1 VDRGRGREAGRAGL
15 TGRPVPRPGER
26 AATMRRIV
34 LCGESIDYVLHRAR
48 RQTIGMAVDLDGL
61 TVRAPRWVTIRE
73 IEEALTERGAWIVRT
88 LAEWRSRQRDVL
100 PREWRT
106 GAPILY
112 LGEELRLAVFPSRA
126 TAVRPDMFDLKVL
139 HPTAHDERAIADTVS
154 RWLRDEAAQRV
165 LPRVADFARR
175 VTHALPPVR
184 LSNARS
190 EWGSCNHKGEI
201 RLNWRLIQLPPVL
214 ADYVVAHE
222 VAHLVELN
230 HSRKFWALVEA
241 LLPGHDA
248 HRKELEDWTALLA
261 A

>member
-1 VDRGRGREAGRAGL
+1 MDRGRSRKAGRSGL
-15 TGRPVPRPGER
+15 TGRPAGKDEG
-26 AATMRRIV
+26 ASSTRRIALAGQNV
-34 LCGESIDYVLHRAR
+34 AYRLFRAR
-48 RQTIGMAVDLDGL
+48 RRTIGMAVDLDGL
-61 TVRAPRWVTIRE
+61 TVRAPRWVSLRE
-73 IEEALTERGAWIVRT
+73 IEEALTERELWIVRT
-88 LAEWRSRQRDVL
+88 LEEWRSRQRDVL

-112 LGEELRLAVFPSRA
+112 LGEELKLAVFPSRA
-126 TAVRPDMFDLKVL
+126 TLVRPDMFDLTVL
-139 HPTAHDERAIADTVS
+139 HPEASDERAIADTVS

-165 LPRVADFARR
+165 LPRVAHYAKH
-175 VTHALPPVR
+175 VTAALPPVR

-201 RLNWRLIQLPPVL
+201 RLNWRLIQLPPAL

-222 VAHLVELN
+222 VAHLVELTL
-230 HSRKFWALVEA
+230 SRKFWALVEA
-241 LLPGHDA
+241 LLHGHDA

>member
-1 VDRGRGREAGRAGL
+1 MDRERSRAAGRSGL
-15 TGRPVPRPGER
+15 TGKPGKGEG
-26 AATMRRIV
+26 ASTTRRIALV
-34 LCGESIDYVLHRAR
+34 GEMVDYRLSRVR
-48 RQTIGMAVDLDGL
+48 RQTIGMSIDLDGL
-61 TVRAPRWVTIRE
+61 TVRAPRWVAIRE
-73 IEEALTERGAWIVRT
+73 IEEALTERAAWIVRT
-88 LAEWRSRQRDVL
+88 LAEWRGRQRDVL

-112 LGEELRLAVFPSRA
+112 LGNELRLAVFRSRA
-126 TAVRPDMFDLKVL
+126 TAVRPDMFDLTVL
-139 HPTAHDERAIADTVS
+139 HPAAQDEPAVADTVV

-165 LPRVADFARR
+165 LPRVADFAHR
-175 VTHALPPVR
+175 VTRSLPPVR

-201 RLNWRLIQLPPVL
+201 RLNWRLIQLPPML

-248 HRKELEDWTALLA
+248 RRKALEDWTALLA

>member
-1 VDRGRGREAGRAGL
+1 MDRERGRAAGRAGL
-15 TGRPVPRPGER
+15 TGRSGKGESASTTR
-26 AATMRRIV
+26 KIV
-34 LCGESIDYVLHRAR
+34 LVGETVDYRLFRAR
-48 RQTIGMAVDLDGL
+48 RQTIGMSVDLDGL

-88 LAEWRSRQRDVL
+88 LAEWRGRQRDVL
-100 PREWRT
+100 PSVWRT

-112 LGEELRLAVFPSRA
+112 LGKELKLALFRSRA
-126 TAVRPDMFDLKVL
+126 TLVRPDMFDLTVM
-139 HPTAHDERAIADTVS
+139 HPTAHDERAVADTVS

-201 RLNWRLIQLPPVL
+201 RLNWRLIQLPPLL

-230 HSRKFWALVEA
+230 HSRKFWSLVEA

>member
-1 VDRGRGREAGRAGL
+1 MDRGRSRKAGRSGL
-15 TGRPVPRPGER
+15 TGRPAGKDEG
-26 AATMRRIV
+26 ASSTRRIALAGQNV
-34 LCGESIDYVLHRAR
+34 AYRLFRAR
-48 RQTIGMAVDLDGL
+48 RRTIGMAVDLDGL
-61 TVRAPRWVTIRE
+61 TVRAPRWVSLRE
-73 IEEALTERGAWIVRT
+73 IEEALTERELWIVRT
-88 LAEWRSRQRDVL
+88 LEEWRSRQRDVL

-112 LGEELRLAVFPSRA
+112 LGEELKLAVFPSRA
-126 TAVRPDMFDLKVL
+126 TLVRPDMFDLTVL
-139 HPTAHDERAIADTVS
+139 HPEASDERAIADTVS

-165 LPRVADFARR
+165 LPRVAHYAKH
-175 VTHALPPVR
+175 VTAALPPVR

-201 RLNWRLIQLPPVL
+201 RLNWRLIQLPPAL

>member
-1 VDRGRGREAGRAGL
+1 MDRGRSRKAGRSGL
-15 TGRPVPRPGER
+15 TGRPAGKDEG
-26 AATMRRIV
+26 ASSTRRIALAGQNV
-34 LCGESIDYVLHRAR
+34 AYRLFRAR
-48 RQTIGMAVDLDGL
+48 RRTIGMAVDLDGL
-61 TVRAPRWVTIRE
+61 TVRAPRWVSLRE
-73 IEEALTERGAWIVRT
+73 IEEALTERELWIVRT
-88 LAEWRSRQRDVL
+88 LEEWRSRQRDVL

-112 LGEELRLAVFPSRA
+112 LGEELKLAVFPSRA
-126 TAVRPDMFDLKVL
+126 TLVRPDMFDLTVL
-139 HPTAHDERAIADTVS
+139 HPEASDERAIADTVS

-165 LPRVADFARR
+165 LPRVAHYAKH
-175 VTHALPPVR
+175 VTAALPPVR

-190 EWGSCNHKGEI
+190 EGGSCNHKGEI
-201 RLNWRLIQLPPVL
+201 RLNWRLIQLPPAL

>member
-1 VDRGRGREAGRAGL
+1 VDRGRSRKAGRSGL
-15 TGRPVPRPGER
+15 TGRPAGKDEG
-26 AATMRRIV
+26 ASSTRRIALAGQNV
-34 LCGESIDYVLHRAR
+34 AYRLFRAR
-48 RQTIGMAVDLDGL
+48 RRTIGMAVDLDGL
-61 TVRAPRWVTIRE
+61 TVRAPRWVSLRE
-73 IEEALTERGAWIVRT
+73 IEEALTERELWIVRT
-88 LAEWRSRQRDVL
+88 LEEWRSRQRDVL

-112 LGEELRLAVFPSRA
+112 LGEELKLAVFPSRA
-126 TAVRPDMFDLKVL
+126 TLVRPDMFDLTVL
-139 HPTAHDERAIADTVS
+139 HPEASDERAIADTVS

-165 LPRVADFARR
+165 LPRVAHYAKH
-175 VTHALPPVR
+175 VTAALPPVR

-201 RLNWRLIQLPPVL
+201 RLNWRLIQLPPAL

>member
-1 VDRGRGREAGRAGL
+1 MDRGRGRPPGRAGL
-15 TGRPVPRPGER
+15 IGRPSGKGDRGSS
-26 AATMRRIV
+26 TRRIV
-34 LCGESIDYVLHRAR
+34 LVGESVDYRLIRVR

-61 TVRAPRWVTIRE
+61 TVRAPRWVTLRE
-73 IEEALTERGAWIVRT
+73 IEEALTERAAWIVRT

-112 LGEELRLAVFPSRA
+112 LGAELKLAVFPSRA
-126 TAVRPDMFDLKVL
+126 TAIRADLFDLTVL
-139 HPTAHDERAIADTVS
+139 HPTAADERAVADTVA
-154 RWLRDEAAQRV
+154 RWLRDEAAQRI
-165 LPRVADFARR
+165 LPRVAAFAHR
-175 VTHALPPVR
+175 VTQALPPVR

-190 EWGSCNHKGEI
+190 DWGSCNHKGEI

-230 HSRKFWALVEA
+230 HSRRFWALVEA

-248 HRKELEDWTALLA
+248 HRRELEDWTALLA